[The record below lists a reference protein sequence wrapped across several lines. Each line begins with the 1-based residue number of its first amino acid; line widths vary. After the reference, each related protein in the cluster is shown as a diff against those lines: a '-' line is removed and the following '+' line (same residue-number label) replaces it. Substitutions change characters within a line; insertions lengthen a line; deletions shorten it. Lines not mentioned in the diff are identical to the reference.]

1 MRVLLYD
8 HNRERNNRLHRHLED
23 DDIIAISAHCLK
35 ELLAQ
40 IEKPSL
46 KVLLVEEA
54 EVQHYHLDVEA
65 LLNRLGFTFT
75 VIVYKETNSQFN
87 FTAYAAQSY
96 NQFPFVTAKDRE
108 LIKKVKMSLQKLKD
122 MAHEAEKHTHSA
134 QVAPSGTQHAHY
146 ADGNEINGF
155 LKFFSK
161 NQQCLL
167 EKFLE
172 KRDGLSK
179 DDIIQA
185 LHAGKS
191 KNRQNYV
198 QSLICRLRTKLQIVL
213 GNKYMISYKN
223 HMYQLLYIET
233 P

>member
-8 HNRERNNRLHRHLED
+8 HNQERNNRLHRHLEE
-23 DDIIAISAHCLK
+23 DDIIALSVYCLK

-46 KVLLVEEA
+46 KVIIVEES
-54 EVQHYHLDVEA
+54 EVQHYHLDVEE

-75 VIVYKETNSQFN
+75 VIVYKEINKQFK

-108 LIKKVKMSLQKLKD
+108 LIKKVKMSFQRLKD
-122 MAHEAEKHTHSA
+122 TAQETEKHSPIVQA
-134 QVAPSGTQHAHY
+134 ASSGMQHAHY
-146 ADGNEINGF
+146 AESNEINGF

-172 KRDGLSK
+172 KREGLSK
-179 DDIIQA
+179 EDIIQA

-191 KNRQNYV
+191 KNQQNYV

-223 HMYQLLYIET
+223 HMYQLLYIEAT
-233 P
+233 